1 MMRTNIDAPT
11 DALGEDEGN
20 GAHIMDEEPDR
31 PRWPSA
37 DSASLAVG
45 RATWSNVARLTFA
58 FLFVVPGLGQAQM
71 IRSYE
76 SLDLR
81 AGDRYYASA
90 QFLFDGAVGNSD
102 YSDTVLSGAV
112 GYQGDLHWVRFYPT
126 YRLKRS
132 SGENVVHNRAVHFRH
147 SFICRFNRSMQQCQ
161 RVYPPACD
169 NRVSCVAAY

>member
-1 MMRTNIDAPT
+1 
-11 DALGEDEGN
+11 
-20 GAHIMDEEPDR
+20 MDEERDR
-31 PRWPSA
+31 PLWPSA

-102 YSDTVLSGAV
+102 YSDTALSGAV
-112 GYQGDLHWVRFYPT
+112 GYQGDLHWVRAESGRHDVHSPSCKSSP
-126 YRLKRS
+126 RSRS
-132 SGENVVHNRAVHFRH
+132 SWSVGFWGGGTK
-147 SFICRFNRSMQQCQ
+147 C
-161 RVYPPACD
+161 
-169 NRVSCVAAY
+169 

>member
-1 MMRTNIDAPT
+1 
-11 DALGEDEGN
+11 
-20 GAHIMDEEPDR
+20 MDEEPDR

-132 SGENVVHNRAVHFRH
+132 SGENVVRNRAVHFRH